1 MRVCSPSLPLHILKT
16 EETEMSRGLAR
27 FALFASVWGWTLGM
41 GDPSPFQAV
50 AESESLTPALLNDVE
65 VTMDFSDVQIV
76 TQPATQRAKRPW
88 GPEQAAGPPDSEGAG
103 DFQTAWASLTA
114 DSQKEWLECEYA
126 EAVMPTALVVH
137 ANDAPGSLERVSVF
151 DEAGKEIEVW
161 TGTDPTP
168 RTAAR
173 GTSVIL
179 IKTDFKVK
187 KVKVYLDSP
196 AVPGWNEIDAVGLRV
211 KDKEEILWAMNVTA
225 SSTYAAGFATA
236 TVTVPADQLES
247 LKADVKGLKTEMEQL
262 HSDMAELK
270 ELIKSL
276 KQDK

>member
-1 MRVCSPSLPLHILKT
+1 
-16 EETEMSRGLAR
+16 MSRGLAR
-27 FALFASVWGWTLGM
+27 LTLIALVWGLALGID
-41 GDPSPFQAV
+41 GSSLIQAL
-50 AESESLTPALLNDVE
+50 AESESPTPVLLNDNE
-65 VTMDFSDVQIV
+65 VTVDFSAVQV
-76 TQPATQRAKRPW
+76 FAPPATQGAKRPW
-88 GPEQAAGPPDSEGAG
+88 GPEQAAGPPDTDGAG

-137 ANDAPGSLERVSVF
+137 ANDAPGSVERVSVF

-173 GTSVIL
+173 GTSIIP

-187 KVKVYLDSP
+187 KVKLYLDSP
-196 AVPGWNEIDAVGLRV
+196 AVPGWNEIDAIGLRA
-211 KDKEEILWAMNVTA
+211 KDKEEVLWAVNVTA
-225 SSTYAAGFATA
+225 SSTYSAGFAPV

>member
-1 MRVCSPSLPLHILKT
+1 MGT
-16 EETEMSRGLAR
+16 E
-27 FALFASVWGWTLGM
+27 VTL
-41 GDPSPFQAV
+41 
-50 AESESLTPALLNDVE
+50 PALGVLVCFTRVGRTVAHD
-65 VTMDFSDVQIV
+65 
-76 TQPATQRAKRPW
+76 
-88 GPEQAAGPPDSEGAG
+88 GAAIPTRLAY
-103 DFQTAWASLTA
+103 ALACHR
-114 DSQKEWLECEYA
+114 SQKEWLECEYA

-137 ANDAPGSLERVSVF
+137 ANDAPGSLEKVSVF

-173 GTSVIL
+173 GTSIIP
-179 IKTDFKVK
+179 IKPDFKVK

-211 KDKEEILWAMNVTA
+211 KDKEEVLWAVNVTA

-247 LKADVKGLKTEMEQL
+247 RSPLAMAVTLEMLRRGRHLSLEECFAMELHLDRQWFEYGDIIEGVRALIIDKDKQPRWNPPTLTGLVPKRVNQFFEGL
-262 HSDMAELK
+262 
-270 ELIKSL
+270 
-276 KQDK
+276 